1 MNIEFTPDHKD
12 ALQELM
18 NISMGR
24 AASKLATL
32 IDLHVTLSI
41 PNIRVAKDDD
51 LRDLETLEESHYY
64 TRQSFFGGIDGE
76 LITLLSKE
84 GCHHVV
90 KSLHNEEA
98 FDVSTELLADSILDV
113 SNILSGASLKGLS
126 QQMELTTKIHSPVL
140 FEPSKQP
147 LPVSDWQLALVM
159 EISFLVEEASF
170 EAKSVVC
177 FADNDLENV
186 ISLLDELI

>member
-1 MNIEFTPDHKD
+1 MNSEFTPDHKD

-41 PNIRVAKDDD
+41 PNIRVANDDD
-51 LRDLETLEESHYY
+51 LLEIEKLESTHYF

-84 GCHHVV
+84 GCHKVV
-90 KSLHNEEA
+90 LSLNEE
-98 FDVSTELLADSILDV
+98 TESASVDLIADSILDV

-126 QQMELTTKIHSPVL
+126 QQMELTTKIHSPVI

-147 LPVSDWQLALVM
+147 LPLSDWHLALIM
-159 EISFLVEEASF
+159 EISFIVEEASF
-170 EAKSVVC
+170 EAKTVVC

-186 ISLLDELI
+186 IEQLDELM

>member
-1 MNIEFTPDHKD
+1 MNVQLTPDHKD

-41 PNIRVAKDDD
+41 PNIRVANQED
-51 LRDLETLEESHYY
+51 LFDIEELEVTHYF
-64 TRQSFFGGIDGE
+64 TCQSFFGGIDGE
-76 LITLLSKE
+76 LITILSKE
-84 GCHHVV
+84 GCHKVAVSLNEDMEHVSPHLV
-90 KSLHNEEA
+90 
-98 FDVSTELLADSILDV
+98 ADAILDV

-126 QQMELTTKIHSPVL
+126 QQMDLTTKIHSPVI
-140 FEPSKQP
+140 FVPSKQP
-147 LPVSDWQLALVM
+147 LPLSDWHLALIM

-170 EAKSVVC
+170 EAKTVVC

-186 ISLLDELI
+186 LEQLDELI